1 MDMIRKLRRRLI
13 AVSMASL
20 AAVLILIM
28 GTANILNY
36 HRLVENADYIL
47 DLLLEYDGVFPEFR
61 RDQVPPPGQE
71 EDREGERPDGEFV
84 PDDLPE
90 GNGFGPQG
98 NKTDIDVIGRRG
110 GRFSDELPYASR
122 YFTVIY
128 DTSGAVTET
137 NVDRIYSVDEAGAQ
151 AYAEQALATGKTRG
165 FNDVYRYTVDRR
177 DGSTIVVFLDCNE
190 NLQNFRSV
198 LLTTVLISLGGMLAV
213 FLLMLLFSRRIVR
226 PFIDNYE
233 KQKRFITDA
242 GHEIK
247 TPITV
252 IRADTEI
259 LEMDLGEDN
268 EWLKDIQAQAD
279 RLTSLTN
286 DLVMLSRMEEAG
298 NTMQMIEFPFSDVVT
313 EAAGSFKALALTQE
327 KEFTTDIAPMI
338 SFTGDEKAIRQL
350 VSILLD
356 NAVKYCPVGGRIS
369 LRAVWTPKALTL
381 TAENTSAPVEA
392 ESLKHIFDR
401 FYRLDSSR
409 NSSTGGYGIGL
420 SIARAIVEA
429 HKGTIKATTRD
440 GQSVTITATFPVK

>member
-151 AYAEQALATGKTRG
+151 AYAEQALATGKTHG

-356 NAVKYCPVGGRIS
+356 NAVKYCPAGGKIS
-369 LRAVWTPKALTL
+369 LRAAWTPKALTL